1 MSYLLTTQRSVFMPK
16 SNHMKCDICGDPMD
30 VYFKSKWE
38 IDRYSCY
45 PCKHT
50 VYASDAWRYD
60 SPVRIKGIKNDSKQC
75 S

>member
-1 MSYLLTTQRSVFMPK
+1 MPK

-60 SPVRIKGIKNDSKQC
+60 SPVRSYDGQPVMDYSLFVEE
-75 S
+75 